1 MPNVCRW
8 STIFAVGALLP
19 LVACSTS
26 DDVVGVNEPQ
36 VQKPE
41 SELTFVRSSP
51 GAPPIGT
58 VTASFYA
65 KRGSDREIRLYY
77 RPRPG
82 RTDSTEFL
90 RFRVRRDAL
99 SRKPDGTAFA
109 VNDSILITIRVADPT
124 KLIVEFQPSGLR
136 FNASE
141 PAELKLSF
149 KEAGGDVDGD
159 GDSDGSDRALERQ
172 LGIWFQEVAG
182 QPWHSLTST
191 VFEDDDDIEAKV
203 TSFTTYAV
211 AY

>member
-1 MPNVCRW
+1 MPSVCRW
-8 STIFAVGALLP
+8 STIFAVAALLP
-19 LVACSTS
+19 LVACGS
-26 DDVVGVNEPQ
+26 DDGVGVNEPE

-51 GAPPIGT
+51 NAPPIGT
-58 VTASFYA
+58 LTASFYA

-99 SRKPDGTAFA
+99 SRKPDGTSFA
-109 VNDSILITIRVADPT
+109 LNDSILITIRVADPSR
-124 KLIVEFQPSGLR
+124 LIVEFQPSGLR

-149 KEAGGDVDGD
+149 REAGGDVDGD
-159 GDSDGSDRALERQ
+159 GDSDSTDRALERQ
-172 LGIWFQEVAG
+172 LGIWFQEAAA

-203 TSFTTYAV
+203 TGFTTYAV